1 MEARLVTR
9 RDGATLALFFSWFS
23 AAFLAAIL
31 ADDMFRLDLVPLG
44 PSVPGFVIVALAAAG
59 GALFPWLTVRASG
72 AEVRVRLEEG
82 AVEVGEQELLAG
94 EVTGLSIAKAERGV
108 SLAIAR
114 GKRLVFLELERRA
127 DAARVAR
134 ALGVETPWFGSIT
147 LPETSRLLAAM
158 QAVIALALL
167 AAAPLYFLGATGALS
182 SAAKPL
188 FGTICVAGTLVS
200 ALLLTVRRVV
210 PNQALSMRRTAWDR
224 HVALHEAEGRFSEHA
239 KVGEGAE
246 KELED
251 AAPLGPSLLAR
262 GDESRAAWLAR
273 LDALPAERGAY
284 RGEALKRDV
293 LWDTLGDAASP
304 VDARVAAARIL
315 KRRHEAPP
323 DALVRVV
330 ADDPDVRVR
339 VETAIDDAL
348 DDEDVAHQLE
358 RLGPIFRAR

>member
-23 AAFLAAIL
+23 AAFLGAIL
-31 ADDMFRLDLVPLG
+31 ADDVFRLDLVPLG
-44 PSVPGFVIVALAAAG
+44 PTVPGFVIVALAAAG
-59 GALFPWLTVRASG
+59 GAIFPWLTVRASG
-72 AEVRVRLEEG
+72 TEARVRLEEG
-82 AVEVGEQELLAG
+82 KVEIGEHAIRAG
-94 EVTGLSIAKAERGV
+94 DLTGLSIANAERGV
-108 SLAIAR
+108 SLALAR
-114 GKRLVFLELERRA
+114 GKRLVFLELERRS
-127 DAARVAR
+127 DAVRVAK
-134 ALGVETPWFGSIT
+134 ALGVERSWFGSIV

-158 QAVIALALL
+158 QAIIALALL
-167 AAAPLYFLGATGALS
+167 VAAPLYFLGATGAVS
-182 SAAKPL
+182 SGAKPL

-200 ALLLTVRRVV
+200 ALLLTARRLL
-210 PNQALSMRRTAWDR
+210 PNQALSMRRAAWDR
-224 HVALHEAEGRFSEHA
+224 HVALHEAEGRFAAHA
-239 KVGEGAE
+239 KIEPRVEEGAE
-246 KELED
+246 
-251 AAPLGPSLLAR
+251 ARGPSLLAR

-304 VDARVAAARIL
+304 VDARVGAARIL
-315 KRRHEAPP
+315 KRRHEALP

-339 VETAIDDAL
+339 VETAIDDTL
-348 DDEDVAHQLE
+348 DDEDVALQLD

>member
-23 AAFLAAIL
+23 AAFLGAIL
-31 ADDMFRLDLVPLG
+31 ADDVFRLDLVPLG
-44 PSVPGFVIVALAAAG
+44 PTVPGFVVVAIAAAG
-59 GALFPWLTVRASG
+59 GAVFPWLTVRASG
-72 AEVRVRLEEG
+72 VEGRVRIAEG
-82 AVEVGEQELLAG
+82 AVEVGEHRIRAG
-94 EVTGLSIAKAERGV
+94 DLTGLSIAKAERGV
-108 SLAIAR
+108 SLALAR
-114 GKRLVFLELERRA
+114 GKRLVFLELEHRA
-127 DAARVAR
+127 DAARIAK
-134 ALGVETPWFGSIT
+134 ALGIETSWFGSIA

-158 QAVIALALL
+158 QAVVALALL
-167 AAAPLYFLGATGALS
+167 VAAPLYFLGATGALS
-182 SAAKPL
+182 SGAKPL
-188 FGTICVAGTLVS
+188 FGTICVAGTLIS
-200 ALLLTVRRVV
+200 ALLLTARRLV
-210 PNQALSMRRTAWDR
+210 PNQALSMRRAAWDR
-224 HVALHEAEGRFSEHA
+224 HVALHEAEGRFAAHG
-239 KVGEGAE
+239 KVEQSA
-246 KELED
+246 ED
-251 AAPLGPSLLAR
+251 AAETRGPPLLAR

-293 LWDTLGDAASP
+293 LWDTLGDASSP

-315 KRRHEAPP
+315 KRRHEALP

-339 VETAIDDAL
+339 VETAIDDTL

>member
-9 RDGATLALFFSWFS
+9 RDGASLALFFSWFS
-23 AAFLAAIL
+23 AAFLGAIL
-31 ADDMFRLDLVPLG
+31 ADDVFRLDLVPLG

-59 GALFPWLTVRASG
+59 GAIFPWLTVRASG
-72 AEVRVRLEEG
+72 TEGRVRVEDG
-82 AVEVGEQELLAG
+82 AVGIGEHWILAG
-94 EVTGLSIAKAERGV
+94 DLTGLSIANAERGV
-108 SLAIAR
+108 SLALAR
-114 GKRLVFLELERRA
+114 GKRLVFLELEHRA
-127 DAARVAR
+127 EAVRIAK
-134 ALGVETPWFGSIT
+134 ALGVETTWFGSIA

-158 QAVIALALL
+158 QAIVALALL

-182 SAAKPL
+182 SGAKPL
-188 FGTICVAGTLVS
+188 FGTICVAGTLIS
-200 ALLLTVRRVV
+200 ALLLTARRLV
-210 PNQALSMRRTAWDR
+210 PNQALSMRRAAWDR
-224 HVALHEAEGRFSEHA
+224 HVALHEAEGRFAAHG
-239 KVGEGAE
+239 KVEPSA
-246 KELED
+246 ED
-251 AAPLGPSLLAR
+251 AAVSSRGPSLLAR

-315 KRRHEAPP
+315 KRRHEALP

-339 VETAIDDAL
+339 VETAIDDTL